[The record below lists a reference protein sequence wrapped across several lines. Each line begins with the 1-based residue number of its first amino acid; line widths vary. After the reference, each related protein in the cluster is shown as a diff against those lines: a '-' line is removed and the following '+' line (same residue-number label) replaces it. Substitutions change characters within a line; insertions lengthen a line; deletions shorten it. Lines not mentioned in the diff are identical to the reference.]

1 MGEEVVNNA
10 LAIAQHI
17 TKYLEDDH
25 AVSYLQAIEKLS
37 IDDWKSCKVHL
48 EAEGVNKANR
58 TWKEGH
64 IRDVVEVF
72 RSVEVKTSFL
82 LRDLSLCPGFDKLAV
97 ELASFHAATLH
108 CISHV
113 TGHSSRSRDTPLTNA
128 NISDNPALISNNQ
141 NGQHTPAP
149 RGTLP
154 PNSNWGGRVNNN
166 IERGRKKQGNKTR
179 DWYCGTNQSTNKSI
193 KVPLTPICLAVKSGC
208 DETVHTLKKEL
219 EPRNYQ
225 NLEAKLVT
233 AADHYTLFRVK
244 FKIATSL
251 QEKWKEPSSWPV
263 RMIAS

>member
-82 LRDLSLCPGFDKLAV
+82 LRDLSL
-97 ELASFHAATLH
+97 
-108 CISHV
+108 
-113 TGHSSRSRDTPLTNA
+113 
-128 NISDNPALISNNQ
+128 
-141 NGQHTPAP
+141 
-149 RGTLP
+149 
-154 PNSNWGGRVNNN
+154 
-166 IERGRKKQGNKTR
+166 
-179 DWYCGTNQSTNKSI
+179 
-193 KVPLTPICLAVKSGC
+193 
-208 DETVHTLKKEL
+208 
-219 EPRNYQ
+219 
-225 NLEAKLVT
+225 
-233 AADHYTLFRVK
+233 
-244 FKIATSL
+244 
-251 QEKWKEPSSWPV
+251 
-263 RMIAS
+263 